1 MKKIGESQW
10 ARFRF
15 EDGRLIVGIL
25 TMYKEGEDVIRSD
38 LLHSSCVLVLDRD
51 LIRISPT
58 FLTFL
63 IISDWCLSALITNCD

>member
-1 MKKIGESQW
+1 MNEVEFGLSQW

-15 EDGRLIVGIL
+15 EDGRLVVGIL
-25 TMYKEGEDVIRSD
+25 TMYKEGED

-51 LIRISPT
+51 LIRIFPT